1 MTEELKV
8 CRKCHY
14 EKPITEFAVVDKR
27 NGRRKLA
34 CRACETA
41 RVNAAYAANPE
52 AQQRARERTTAWRRA
67 NMARSAPNRR
77 KSILKSQYGITPE
90 QFDALVQAQGGA
102 CALCNAEAHG
112 RSTVA
117 AGHWLVDHNHDTN
130 EVRGLLCN
138 SCNIGLGHYERLLRH
153 VGEAKL
159 LDYLTRPC
167 PVPPLP
173 PVEVVAFEPRYVT
186 DIPGAVTPLC
196 SVEGCDCDAGWNGM
210 CHTHHMNRFRAKV
223 LETVGEGVPV
233 HQRGATQWKA
243 RLTDDDVRAIRAS
256 TEKGVDLA
264 MKYDV
269 STGCISQIKRRQ
281 TWKHVE

>member
-1 MTEELKV
+1 VQEELRI

-14 EKPITEFAVVDKR
+14 EKSIAEFTVIDKR

-34 CRACETA
+34 CRACESV
-41 RVNAAYAANPE
+41 RVSLAYAANPE
-52 AQQRARERTTAWRRA
+52 AQQRARERTKAWRRA
-67 NMARSAPNRR
+67 NTKQTAPNRR
-77 KSILKSQYGITPE
+77 KSILKSQYGLTSE
-90 QFDALVQAQGGA
+90 QFAALVRAQSGK
-102 CALCNAEAHG
+102 CALCGAAEHG

-117 AGHWLVDHNHDTN
+117 AGHWLVDHNHDTG

-138 SCNIGLGHYERLLRH
+138 SCNIGLGHYERLLRE
-153 VGEAKL
+153 VGEVAL
-159 LDYLTRPC
+159 LEYLTRPC
-167 PVPPLP
+167 PVPPPP
-173 PVEVVAFEPRYVT
+173 PVETVSFVPRYVA
-186 DIPGAVTPLC
+186 DIPGAVAPLC
-196 SVEGCDCDAGWNGM
+196 SVEGCERDAGWNGM

-223 LETVGEGVPV
+223 LETVGEGAPI

-256 TEKGVDLA
+256 TETGVDLA